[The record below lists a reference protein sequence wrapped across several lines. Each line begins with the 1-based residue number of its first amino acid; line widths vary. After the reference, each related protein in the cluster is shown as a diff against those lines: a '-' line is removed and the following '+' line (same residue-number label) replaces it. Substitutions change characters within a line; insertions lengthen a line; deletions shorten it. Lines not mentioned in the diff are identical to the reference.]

1 VTSPAKT
8 SGKSRIAV
16 WPGALLM
23 APAAVAIW
31 AGWVGL
37 GEMTGFGVVQLLPGI
52 WDGLRVNTSITL
64 PVGMEAYAAYAM
76 RCWLATGIGQRLRDY
91 ARNTAIAAFI
101 LGLIGQVSFHLMS
114 AAGWA
119 TAPWMVTMFVSAMP
133 IGVGLMGAGLLHLVR
148 EENERP
154 AEQPAPEPALA
165 SAPRVA
171 APRPSWVPP
180 AVPIAP
186 PVPLAQ
192 RVAEADRASASEPVV
207 APAPVVS
214 RPTPAPAPKAEPA
227 PAPKPAPK
235 RPAPTTPVLNPVTA
249 SELAAIQPEALNA
262 LTISQLRE
270 LAKRANLTQR
280 GKRVEVLARIQ
291 QHISGNG
298 HASLKEAAE

>member
-1 VTSPAKT
+1 MSKPLTKR
-8 SGKSRIAV
+8 RIAT

-64 PVGMEAYAAYAM
+64 PIGMEAYAAYAM

-91 ARNTAIAAFI
+91 ARGTAIAAFI

-119 TAPWMVTMFVSAMP
+119 TAPWLVVMFVSAMP

-154 AEQPAPEPALA
+154 VEAPKPEPVPAP
-165 SAPRVA
+165 APQPYSP
-171 APRPSWVPP
+171 PRPSWVPP
-180 AVPIAP
+180 AAEAI
-186 PVPLAQ
+186 VPLAQ
-192 RVAEADRASASEPVV
+192 RVAAADRVP
-207 APAPVVS
+207 
-214 RPTPAPAPKAEPA
+214 EPA
-227 PAPKPAPK
+227 PEPKTPGPSPVRPTKPAVAPVRPKPTPPK
-235 RPAPTTPVLNPVTA
+235 PRPATKPAEASLNPITARELAGIGDPVLNAMSIT
-249 SELAAIQPEALNA
+249 
-262 LTISQLRE
+262 QLRD
-270 LAKRANLTQR
+270 LAKRAGLTQR
-280 GKRVEVLARIQ
+280 GLRVEVLERVRRHA
-291 QHISGNG
+291 HSNG
-298 HASLKEAAE
+298 HVSLEGATE